1 MNMRRILDSPP
12 VAGQPTRT
20 ALGYGLVIAAVTMWS
35 LNASL
40 ARFLL
45 DDGLSAMRLS
55 ELRSAGAFLILLV
68 AILVL
73 RPGAIRVRRD
83 DLPELAFLGI
93 AGLAAVYVTYFVAI
107 DRLQIGVALTLEYL
121 APLFILLWL
130 SVVHRRHLSLSL
142 WGAVALSLAGCVLVV
157 RAYDPG
163 SLDLLGLAAGVGAGI
178 SYAIYLTG
186 GERAG
191 RRHPPLTTLVWAFA
205 FATLFWLCIQPP
217 WTFPTDQLD
226 SAGDALLGLAVIVVG
241 TLLPFGCM
249 VAALRHVPAARAA
262 AVATLEPALSAIFAL
277 LIHDESLAAVQLCG
291 IAIVLAAVAWVQ
303 TQRPDIAAESVGPEL
318 PPERDRLTAS
328 VGTGP

>member
-1 MNMRRILDSPP
+1 
-12 VAGQPTRT
+12 
-20 ALGYGLVIAAVTMWS
+20 MWS

-55 ELRSAGAFLILLV
+55 ELRSAGAFVILVAVLLV
-68 AILVL
+68 V
-73 RPGAIRVRRD
+73 RPGGVRVRREE
-83 DLPELAFLGI
+83 LPELAFLGI

-130 SVVHRRHLSLSL
+130 TIVHGRRLSPGL
-142 WGAVALSLAGCVLVV
+142 WAAVLVSFAGCILVV
-157 RAYDPG
+157 RAYEPG
-163 SLDLLGLAAGVGAGI
+163 SLDALGIAAGVGAGI
-178 SYAIYLTG
+178 SFAIYLTG

-191 RRHPPLTTLVWAFA
+191 RRHAPHTTLVWAFG
-205 FATLFWLCIQPP
+205 FATLFWLVVQPL
-217 WTFPTDQLD
+217 WTFPTEQLD
-226 SAGDALLGLAVIVVG
+226 STEDILLALAVIVVG

-262 AVATLEPALSAIFAL
+262 AVATLEPALSALFAFA
-277 LIHDESLAAVQLCG
+277 IHDESLAAVQIAG
-291 IAIVLAAVAWVQ
+291 ILIVLAAVAWVQ

-318 PPERDRLTAS
+318 PPDRGREEVSPRAA
-328 VGTGP
+328 P